1 MTLVTL
7 AIIIFLASILVFIH
21 RDSTS
26 LHATKV
32 VAAPKPSDL
41 DVKANKKAF
50 PEQNNE
56 YLYKNLFDQSNKI
69 MVSSLSNA
77 RSSYFHPCFFSNAI
91 AVV

>member
-1 MTLVTL
+1 MTVVAL
-7 AIIIFLASILVFIH
+7 AIVIILASILVFIH
-21 RDSTS
+21 QDSTR

-32 VAAPKPSDL
+32 IAAPNHSDL

-56 YLYKNLFDQSNKI
+56 YLYKNLFNQSNKI
-69 MVSSLSNA
+69 MASSLSKA
-77 RSSYFHPCFFSNAI
+77 RSSCFHPCFFSNAI